1 LLKAVFIAFFVEK
14 GTLAGK
20 KYTTDGGGLISG
32 MVRDAFR
39 KINGIKWEFFP
50 Y

>member
-1 LLKAVFIAFFVEK
+1 MIARVVN
-14 GTLAGK
+14 TLSTKTEINVAPQILSNVTWG
-20 KYTTDGGGLISG
+20 I
-32 MVRDAFR
+32 RDVFR